1 MVNSVTASATPLFP
15 EEAQGLVGGGAGSAD
30 QKSQEGGQESGGH

>member
-1 MVNSVTASATPLFP
+1 MVNSVTAFSTPFSP

-30 QKSQEGGQESGGH
+30 QENQEGCQESGGH